1 MLEPLAGKLA
11 RAVLRGGRAVK
22 PLPTRRNWQQ
32 KLPTAFSRAVPVE
45 SSLRSDSTGTATARL
60 LCAPRLC
67 PVSPNL
73 PTGVGRT
80 PQNKGET
87 LIPKT
92 PKIEKNRLRRAFFP
106 ISSALERRLAV
117 AVVPHY
123 EKSKMKFQ
131 SYIE

>member
-1 MLEPLAGKLA
+1 M
-11 RAVLRGGRAVK
+11 
-22 PLPTRRNWQQ
+22 
-32 KLPTAFSRAVPVE
+32 E
-45 SSLRSDSTGTATARL
+45 SPLRSDSTGTATAKL

-92 PKIEKNRLRRAFFP
+92 PKIEKKSPAAGFFP
-106 ISSALERRLAV
+106 DFFRFGTPPRRGRSTQAE
-117 AVVPHY
+117 
-123 EKSKMKFQ
+123 EKKWIQYFKVTSNIYQKNHF
-131 SYIE
+131 